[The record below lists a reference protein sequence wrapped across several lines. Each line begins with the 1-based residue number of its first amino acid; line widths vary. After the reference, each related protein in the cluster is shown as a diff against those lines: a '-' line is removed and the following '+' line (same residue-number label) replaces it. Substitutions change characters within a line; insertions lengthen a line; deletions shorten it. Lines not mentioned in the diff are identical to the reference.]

1 MRRLRILTNFYEMT
15 DNVTSSRALHLN
27 VRQNIFKARLKIN
40 LKKNVLNLKM
50 LHFHGIKN
58 DHIVHL
64 ILICCYCS
72 CAINMDFIKY
82 Y

>member
-1 MRRLRILTNFYEMT
+1 MLQVQEHYILTSDKTFSKR
-15 DNVTSSRALHLN
+15 V
-27 VRQNIFKARLKIN
+27 FKKRKIN

-58 DHIVHL
+58 DHLVHL

-72 CAINMDFIKY
+72 CAINIWILKSIIRISGMPQ
-82 Y
+82 